1 MQEKRI
7 THRMTSSNI
16 KTKQDVGQKLI
27 SHGHVTFHMQR
38 QMIGSGEGSFTQSA
52 LERSVSGM
60 FTVMTG

>member
-1 MQEKRI
+1 
-7 THRMTSSNI
+7 MTLSNI